1 MSISEKII
9 SWSSMNSDLLFLLG
23 SLSIFILII
32 SVFMMVLII
41 SFLPE
46 DYFKSENRNLIS
58 SVQNS
63 RYPLL
68 KLLVLITKNFF
79 GVLLLLSGIL
89 MLVLPG
95 QGILTIITGLVFIDY
110 PGKYKFERKLL
121 RQKGVI
127 NSINWIRS
135 CLLYTSDAAD
145 E

>member
-9 SWSSMNSDLLFLLG
+9 TWSSMNSDLLFFLG
-23 SLSIFILII
+23 SISVFILII

-46 DYFKSENRNLIS
+46 NYFKSENRNLIS

-95 QGILTIITGLVFIDY
+95 QGILTIITGLVFMDY

-135 CLLYTSDAAD
+135 RLSKPSLKV
-145 E
+145 

>member
-23 SLSIFILII
+23 SLSIFILVI

-95 QGILTIITGLVFIDY
+95 QGILTIITGLVFMDY

-135 CLLYTSDAAD
+135 RLSKPSLKV
-145 E
+145 

>member
-95 QGILTIITGLVFIDY
+95 QGILTIITGLVFMDY

-121 RQKGVI
+121 GQKGVI

-135 CLLYTSDAAD
+135 RLSKPSLKV
-145 E
+145 

>member
-58 SVQNS
+58 SVQS
-63 RYPLL
+63 SQYPLL

-79 GVLLLLSGIL
+79 GILLLMSGIL

-121 RQKGVI
+121 KQKGVI

-135 CLLYTSDAAD
+135 RLSKPSLKI
-145 E
+145 

>member
-95 QGILTIITGLVFIDY
+95 QGILTIITGLVFMDY

-121 RQKGVI
+121 KQKGVI

-135 CLLYTSDAAD
+135 RLSKPQLKI
-145 E
+145 

>member
-23 SLSIFILII
+23 SLSIFIFVI

-89 MLVLPG
+89 MLILPG
-95 QGILTIITGLVFIDY
+95 QGILTIITGLVFMDY

-135 CLLYTSDAAD
+135 RLSKPSLKV
-145 E
+145 

>member
-79 GVLLLLSGIL
+79 GILLLLSGIL

-95 QGILTIITGLVFIDY
+95 QGILTIITGLVFMDY

-121 RQKGVI
+121 KQKGVI

-135 CLLYTSDAAD
+135 RLSKPSLKI
-145 E
+145 

>member
-1 MSISEKII
+1 MSVSEKII
-9 SWSSMNSDLLFLLG
+9 SWSSMNSDLLLLLG

-63 RYPLL
+63 HYPLL

-95 QGILTIITGLVFIDY
+95 QGILTIITGLVFMDY

-135 CLLYTSDAAD
+135 LLNKPSLKV
-145 E
+145 

>member
-1 MSISEKII
+1 MSVSEKII

-23 SLSIFILII
+23 SFSIFILII

-58 SVQNS
+58 SIQNS

-95 QGILTIITGLVFIDY
+95 QGILTIITGLVFMDY

-135 CLLYTSDAAD
+135 RLSKPSLKV
-145 E
+145 

>member
-63 RYPLL
+63 HYPLL

-95 QGILTIITGLVFIDY
+95 QGILTIITGLVFMDY

-135 CLLYTSDAAD
+135 RLSKPSLKI
-145 E
+145 

>member
-1 MSISEKII
+1 
-9 SWSSMNSDLLFLLG
+9 MNSDLLFLLG

-79 GVLLLLSGIL
+79 GILLLLSGVL

-135 CLLYTSDAAD
+135 RLSKPSLKV
-145 E
+145 

>member
-1 MSISEKII
+1 MSVSEKII
-9 SWSSMNSDLLFLLG
+9 SWSSMNSDLLLLLG

-95 QGILTIITGLVFIDY
+95 QGILTIITGLVFMDY

-135 CLLYTSDAAD
+135 RLSKPSLKV
-145 E
+145 

>member
-9 SWSSMNSDLLFLLG
+9 SWSSINSDLLFLLG

-32 SVFMMVLII
+32 SIFMMVLII

-135 CLLYTSDAAD
+135 RLSKPSLKV
-145 E
+145 

>member
-9 SWSSMNSDLLFLLG
+9 LWSSMNSDLLFFLG

-32 SVFMMVLII
+32 SVLMMVLII

-63 RYPLL
+63 RYPLI

-79 GVLLLLSGIL
+79 GILLLLSGIL

-135 CLLYTSDAAD
+135 RLSKPSLKV
-145 E
+145 

>member
-9 SWSSMNSDLLFLLG
+9 SWPSMNSDLLFLLG

-95 QGILTIITGLVFIDY
+95 QGILTIITGLVFMDY

-135 CLLYTSDAAD
+135 RLSKPSLKV
-145 E
+145 

>member
-1 MSISEKII
+1 MSITEKII
-9 SWSSMNSDLLFLLG
+9 SWSSMNSDLIFLLG

-95 QGILTIITGLVFIDY
+95 QGILTIITGLVFMDY

-127 NSINWIRS
+127 NSKNWIRS
-135 CLLYTSDAAD
+135 RLSKPSLKV
-145 E
+145 

>member
-1 MSISEKII
+1 MSISEKIV

-95 QGILTIITGLVFIDY
+95 QGILTIITGLVFMDY

-135 CLLYTSDAAD
+135 RLSKPSLKV
-145 E
+145 

>member
-79 GVLLLLSGIL
+79 GVMLLLSGIL

-95 QGILTIITGLVFIDY
+95 QGILTIITGLVFMDY

-135 CLLYTSDAAD
+135 RLSKPSLKV
-145 E
+145 

>member
-135 CLLYTSDAAD
+135 RLRKPSLKI
-145 E
+145 

>member
-1 MSISEKII
+1 MSITEKII

-95 QGILTIITGLVFIDY
+95 QGILTIITGLVFMDY

-135 CLLYTSDAAD
+135 RLSKPSLKV
-145 E
+145 

>member
-68 KLLVLITKNFF
+68 KLLLLITKNFF

-135 CLLYTSDAAD
+135 RLSKPSLKV
-145 E
+145 

>member
-58 SVQNS
+58 SIQNS

-95 QGILTIITGLVFIDY
+95 QGVLTIITGLVFMDY

-135 CLLYTSDAAD
+135 RLSKPPLKV
-145 E
+145 

>member
-68 KLLVLITKNFF
+68 KLLILITKNFF

-95 QGILTIITGLVFIDY
+95 QGILTIITGLVFMDY

-135 CLLYTSDAAD
+135 RLSKPSLKV
-145 E
+145 

>member
-1 MSISEKII
+1 MSVSEKII

-95 QGILTIITGLVFIDY
+95 QGILTIITGLVFMDY

-135 CLLYTSDAAD
+135 RLSKPPLKV
-145 E
+145 

>member
-1 MSISEKII
+1 MSVSEKII

-79 GVLLLLSGIL
+79 GILLLLSGIL

-95 QGILTIITGLVFIDY
+95 QGILTIITGLVFMDY

-135 CLLYTSDAAD
+135 LLNKPSLKV
-145 E
+145 

>member
-1 MSISEKII
+1 MSISQKNIA
-9 SWSSMNSDLLFLLG
+9 WSSVNSDLLFLLG

-79 GVLLLLSGIL
+79 GVLLLMSGIL

-95 QGILTIITGLVFIDY
+95 QGILTIITGLVFMDY

-135 CLLYTSDAAD
+135 RLSKPSLKV
-145 E
+145 

>member
-9 SWSSMNSDLLFLLG
+9 SWSSMNTDLLFLLG

-95 QGILTIITGLVFIDY
+95 QGILTIITGLVFMDY

-121 RQKGVI
+121 KQKGVI

-135 CLLYTSDAAD
+135 RLSKPPLKV
-145 E
+145 

>member
-79 GVLLLLSGIL
+79 GILLLLSGIL

-95 QGILTIITGLVFIDY
+95 QGILTIITGLVFMDY

-135 CLLYTSDAAD
+135 RLSKPPLKI
-145 E
+145 

>member
-23 SLSIFILII
+23 SLSIFILIT

-79 GVLLLLSGIL
+79 GILLLLSGIL

-95 QGILTIITGLVFIDY
+95 QGILTIITGLVFMDY

-135 CLLYTSDAAD
+135 RLSKPSLKV
-145 E
+145 

>member
-79 GVLLLLSGIL
+79 GVLLLLSGVL

-95 QGILTIITGLVFIDY
+95 QGILTIITGLVFMDY

-135 CLLYTSDAAD
+135 RLSKPPLKV
-145 E
+145 

>member
-1 MSISEKII
+1 MSVSEKII

-79 GVLLLLSGIL
+79 GILLLLSGVL

-135 CLLYTSDAAD
+135 RLSKPSLKV
-145 E
+145 

>member
-79 GVLLLLSGIL
+79 GILLLLSGIL

-95 QGILTIITGLVFIDY
+95 QGILTIITGLVFMDY
-110 PGKYKFERKLL
+110 PGKYKFERKLI

-135 CLLYTSDAAD
+135 RLSKPSLKV
-145 E
+145 

>member
-95 QGILTIITGLVFIDY
+95 QGILTIITGLVFMDY

-121 RQKGVI
+121 RQRGVI

-135 CLLYTSDAAD
+135 RLSKPSLKV
-145 E
+145 

>member
-79 GVLLLLSGIL
+79 GVLLLFSGIL

-95 QGILTIITGLVFIDY
+95 QGILTIITGLVFMDY

-135 CLLYTSDAAD
+135 RLSKPSLKV
-145 E
+145 

>member
-95 QGILTIITGLVFIDY
+95 QGILTIITGLVFIAY

-135 CLLYTSDAAD
+135 RLSKPSLKV
-145 E
+145 

>member
-9 SWSSMNSDLLFLLG
+9 TWSSMNSDLLFFLG
-23 SLSIFILII
+23 SISVFVLII

-46 DYFKSENRNLIS
+46 NYFKSENRNLIS
-58 SVQNS
+58 NVKNS

-68 KLLVLITKNFF
+68 KFFILIIKNFF
-79 GVLLLLSGIL
+79 GILLFLSGVL

-135 CLLYTSDAAD
+135 RLSKPSLKV
-145 E
+145 

>member
-1 MSISEKII
+1 MSVSEKII
-9 SWSSMNSDLLFLLG
+9 SWSSMNSDLVFLLG

-95 QGILTIITGLVFIDY
+95 QGILTIITGLVFMDY

-135 CLLYTSDAAD
+135 RLSKPSLKV
-145 E
+145 

>member
-46 DYFKSENRNLIS
+46 DYFKSDNRNLIS

-95 QGILTIITGLVFIDY
+95 QGILTIITGLVFMDY

-135 CLLYTSDAAD
+135 RLSKPSLKV
-145 E
+145 

>member
-1 MSISEKII
+1 MSVSEKII

-95 QGILTIITGLVFIDY
+95 QGILTIITGLVFMDY

-135 CLLYTSDAAD
+135 RLSKPSLKV
-145 E
+145 